1 MFLGLYEFLTCHFVI
16 KCHHFVNVCIFQ
28 NLWHVYFLL
37 NNYWSKKC
45 RLCTASKKSTL
56 VFSHIFLPLFLAQKK
71 LWRGKKILFSQ
82 SKNQWY
88 IFCPHA
94 TLAFRRVK
102 WKVEDDKRRNPR
114 IPRSSALQPIGV
126 FLSSSSKSAA
136 SADQRTTVQRQTV
149 PRSAVT
155 LVIWRRKRRP

>member
-1 MFLGLYEFLTCHFVI
+1 MSSFCQCVFFRIFGTFISCSIMIEAKNVDCVQQAKNQLLFFLTYFCLF
-16 KCHHFVNVCIFQ
+16 F
-28 NLWHVYFLL
+28 WHKKTFEGGRYFL
-37 NNYWSKKC
+37 
-45 RLCTASKKSTL
+45 
-56 VFSHIFLPLFLAQKK
+56 
-71 LWRGKKILFSQ
+71 Q

-88 IFCPHA
+88 ILPA
-94 TLAFRRVK
+94 RYARVWRVK
-102 WKVEDDKRRNPR
+102 WKLEDDKRRNPR

>member
-1 MFLGLYEFLTCHFVI
+1 MKFLRISYLPFCQSVSSFCQCVCFVSFFGTFI
-16 KCHHFVNVCIFQ
+16 FCSIMIESKNVDCVQQWQKINSF
-28 NLWHVYFLL
+28 F
-37 NNYWSKKC
+37 
-45 RLCTASKKSTL
+45 
-56 VFSHIFLPLFLAQKK
+56 HIFLPLFWHKK
-71 LWRGKKILFSQ
+71 TNLWKGRYFRRAKIRD
-82 SKNQWY
+82 

-94 TLAFRRVK
+94 TLAFSRVK

-114 IPRSSALQPIGV
+114 ILRSSALQPIGV

-149 PRSAVT
+149 PRCAVT